1 MRIACFL
8 LVFAL
13 LIQGCKDKNTNSA
26 VGVDELSDRDINISY
41 EAVSL
46 QDTTQVALQNVTI
59 KDATYKAIIEK
70 ELVLFYKKYNYQTR
84 WLYANDASPLF
95 HRYIQAL
102 DSLSSYGFFP
112 QNYRQKEL
120 SEEVT
125 SLYKGKDSLFL
136 RKLESADKNITA
148 SFLLLSHHL
157 IRGRIPKVGD
167 ETRIWK
173 RNRPLLD
180 SVELLLKLQDNDNL
194 SQIIEALQPQQ
205 PFYKNMAIR
214 YKELEK
220 DTAISFTPFAIT
232 DLKKFAIGYRDS
244 TIVALRNQLEQKG
257 FRSEVQK
264 EPQEVDSLLIVAV
277 KQFQQ
282 SIGLSAD
289 GIPGKTTLNYLLMT
303 PKKERDLL
311 LLNMER
317 LRWQNKDLGED
328 YILVNI
334 PEYVL
339 RLFHKD
345 SLVFSTRVVVGNP
358 QTPTPIFSDSLH
370 YVEFR
375 PTWSVPQSI
384 IQKEMIPNIISSG
397 DSLKYAKRGYKLY
410 ENNKEI
416 DPSQVN
422 WKEEGIKK
430 RVFYFV
436 EDPSERNSLG
446 LVKFILYNNMSI
458 YLHDTPSKALFER
471 TQRTYSHGCVRVQ
484 SPDKFAHYLLNRS
497 EGDWTY
503 EKVREAMNKGRNQ
516 YRVRPKQ
523 HFVIDISYLTA
534 WVDENGRLIIKNDP
548 YLFDDE
554 QLKILK
560 KYENL

>member
-1 MRIACFL
+1 
-8 LVFAL
+8 
-13 LIQGCKDKNTNSA
+13 
-26 VGVDELSDRDINISY
+26 
-41 EAVSL
+41 
-46 QDTTQVALQNVTI
+46 
-59 KDATYKAIIEK
+59 
-70 ELVLFYKKYNYQTR
+70 
-84 WLYANDASPLF
+84 
-95 HRYIQAL
+95 
-102 DSLSSYGFFP
+102 
-112 QNYRQKEL
+112 
-120 SEEVT
+120 
-125 SLYKGKDSLFL
+125 
-136 RKLESADKNITA
+136 
-148 SFLLLSHHL
+148 
-157 IRGRIPKVGD
+157 
-167 ETRIWK
+167 
-173 RNRPLLD
+173 
-180 SVELLLKLQDNDNL
+180 
-194 SQIIEALQPQQ
+194 
-205 PFYKNMAIR
+205 
-214 YKELEK
+214 
-220 DTAISFTPFAIT
+220 
-232 DLKKFAIGYRDS
+232 
-244 TIVALRNQLEQKG
+244 
-257 FRSEVQK
+257 
-264 EPQEVDSLLIVAV
+264 
-277 KQFQQ
+277 
-282 SIGLSAD
+282 
-289 GIPGKTTLNYLLMT
+289 MT

-446 LVKFILYNNMSI
+446 LVKLYFII
-458 YLHDTPSKALFER
+458 YEHLSARYAFQSSFER

-497 EGDWTY
+497 EVIGLMR
-503 EKVREAMNKGRNQ
+503 KCA
-516 YRVRPKQ
+516 KQ
-523 HFVIDISYLTA
+523 
-534 WVDENGRLIIKNDP
+534 
-548 YLFDDE
+548 
-554 QLKILK
+554 
-560 KYENL
+560 